1 MWQWDRRLQGLV
13 ILFAAALIF
22 AGGVKYAGWCAGQL
36 QEASVVVDGGEK
48 DGQAKQN
55 AGSGKELAVHVAGAV
70 SNPGVYYFLEGT
82 RVIAAVEKA
91 GPLPEADLN
100 SLNLAQQ
107 LVDGSKIYVPR
118 QGEASVSQGSSG
130 SSSIR
135 NPFSNSLSSSQ
146 NSGGK
151 VNINTASVEELDKA
165 LPGIGPTLAQRIVDY
180 REQHGPFRSPEDLK
194 NVSGIGERRFE
205 QIKDLVTI

>member
-1 MWQWDRRLQGLV
+1 MWQWNRRLQGLI

-22 AGGVKYAGWCAGQL
+22 AGGVKYAGWRAGQL
-36 QEASVVVDGGEK
+36 QEASVVVDGAEK
-48 DGQAKQN
+48 NGQAKQN

-70 SNPGVYYFLEGT
+70 SNPGVYYFPEGT
-82 RVIAAVEKA
+82 RIIAAVEKA

-118 QGEASVSQGSSG
+118 QGEASQSSD
-130 SSSIR
+130 SSISQNR
-135 NPFSNSLSSSQ
+135 NPFAGSASTSQ
-146 NSGGK
+146 NDAGK
-151 VNINTASVEELDKA
+151 VNINTASAEELDKT

-180 REQHGPFRSPEDLK
+180 RDQHGPFRSPEDLK

>member
-22 AGGVKYAGWCAGQL
+22 AGGVKYAGWRAGQF
-36 QEASVVVDGGEK
+36 QDASVVVDGGEK
-48 DGQAKQN
+48 GGQDDQD
-55 AGSGKELAVHVAGAV
+55 AGSKKKLAVHVAGAV
-70 SNPGVYYFLEGT
+70 SSPGVYYFPEGA
-82 RVIAAVEKA
+82 RVIDAVEKA

-100 SLNLAQQ
+100 SLNLAQP

-118 QGEASVSQGSSG
+118 QGEALQAPGSSI
-130 SSSIR
+130 SQNR
-135 NPFSNSLSSSQ
+135 NPFAGSAFPSQSSD
-146 NSGGK
+146 GK
-151 VNINTASVEELDKA
+151 VNINTASAEELDKA

>member
-1 MWQWDRRLQGLV
+1 MWQWNRRLQGLI

-22 AGGVKYAGWCAGQL
+22 AGGVKYAGWRAGQL
-36 QEASVVVDGGEK
+36 QEASVVVDGAEK
-48 DGQAKQN
+48 NGQAKQN
-55 AGSGKELAVHVAGAV
+55 AGFGKELAVHVAGAV
-70 SNPGVYYFLEGT
+70 SNPGVYYFPEGT
-82 RVIAAVEKA
+82 RIIAAVEKA

-118 QGEASVSQGSSG
+118 QGEASQSSD
-130 SSSIR
+130 SSISQNR
-135 NPFSNSLSSSQ
+135 NPFAGSASTSQ
-146 NSGGK
+146 NDAKK
-151 VNINTASVEELDKA
+151 VNINTASADELDKT

-180 REQHGPFRSPEDLK
+180 RDQHGPFRSPEDLK